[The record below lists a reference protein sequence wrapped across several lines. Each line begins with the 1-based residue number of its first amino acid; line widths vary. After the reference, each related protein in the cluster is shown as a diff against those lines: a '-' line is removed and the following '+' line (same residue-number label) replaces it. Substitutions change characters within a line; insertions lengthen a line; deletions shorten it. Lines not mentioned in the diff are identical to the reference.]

1 MQDILNHASFVPLPQ
16 TATEVYDGDNLNV
29 RQAID
34 PFYDPVPLVKLESKK
49 DDQPEKDHEVAAESK
64 PMGDLS
70 TTSILIDQ
78 EDSHPK
84 KRPKVSFQLSW

>member
-34 PFYDPVPLVKLESKK
+34 PFYDPVPLVKLDSKE
-49 DDQPEKDHEVAAESK
+49 DDQPNKDNEAAAESK
-64 PMGDLS
+64 STGDLA
-70 TTSILIDQ
+70 TTSVPIDQ
-78 EDSHPK
+78 EDSHRK
-84 KRPKVSFQLSW
+84 KRPKVSFQLP